1 MNCEKCHQELG
12 MKDLVHRFRVWCSP
26 TSPGAKGH
34 SYWFDSIDEATFIL
48 NVCPLWDFGTLLA
61 LDLIVCTGK
70 VGPTCSF
77 GARFVGL
84 VVMA

>member
-1 MNCEKCHQELG
+1 MNCEKCHQELR

-48 NVCPLWDFGTLLA
+48 NVCPLRLWDAAHSGSDRVHWKGRTYLL
-61 LDLIVCTGK
+61 
-70 VGPTCSF
+70 F
-77 GARFVGL
+77 
-84 VVMA
+84 